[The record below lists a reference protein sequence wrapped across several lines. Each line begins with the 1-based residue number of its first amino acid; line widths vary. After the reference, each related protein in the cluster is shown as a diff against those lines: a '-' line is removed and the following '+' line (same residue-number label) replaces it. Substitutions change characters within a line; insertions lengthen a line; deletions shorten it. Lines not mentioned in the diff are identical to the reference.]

1 MMAGRGAAAGPA
13 AAIAVCGVA
22 HQFATPEGPIPVLG
36 GVDLEVPPGQFLAV
50 LGPSGCG
57 KSTLL
62 RIVAGLMR
70 PSQGQVLIDGEAVN
84 RPYTRVGIAFQE
96 PVLLDWKSV
105 LENVLLQARIR
116 RLDLKTAKARALNL
130 LAMVG
135 LSGFE
140 RRKPYELSIGM
151 RQRVALCRALVHSP
165 PLLLMDEPFAALDAL
180 TREQI
185 GADLERLWLTSMP
198 TVIFVTHSV
207 LEAITLADRLVTLS
221 RRPAQVVADLTVP
234 FDRPRDPGQLRQHPE
249 FGRLA
254 QVVYE
259 ALGLREHPLDR
270 AEANMIG
277 G

>member
-1 MMAGRGAAAGPA
+1 MKSKFEAPEA
-13 AAIAVCGVA
+13 AAIAIRGIG
-22 HQFATPEGPIPVLG
+22 HQFSTSEGPIRVLEDI
-36 GVDLEVPPGQFLAV
+36 DLDITPGQFLAI

-62 RIVAGLMR
+62 RIVVGLIKAA
-70 PSQGQVLIDGEAVN
+70 QGQVYIDGEAVT

-116 RLDLKTAKARALNL
+116 RLDLKDAEERARAL

-135 LSGFE
+135 LAGFE

-151 RQRVALCRALVHSP
+151 RQRAALCRALVHTP

-185 GADLERLWLTSMP
+185 GADLERLWLTSKP
-198 TVIFVTHSV
+198 TVIFITHSV
-207 LEAITLADRLVTLS
+207 SEAITLADRIIVLS
-221 RRPAQVVADLTVP
+221 RRPARIVTDLSIP
-234 FDRPRDPGQLRQHPE
+234 FSRPRDPGQLRRHPD
-249 FGRLA
+249 FGYLA
-254 QVVYE
+254 ETIYG
-259 ALGLREHPLDR
+259 ALGLGHQAHK
-270 AEANMIG
+270 AEASMYG
-277 G
+277 GRA